1 MFQNIRPIVF
11 WGPMLILVSTVV
23 ASLIDLESLLVG
35 ATALNGWVLRHFASL
50 FSWGSFAFVV
60 TSLWVFVSPLG
71 RVTIG
76 GTGAKPLLGRWSWFS
91 VTLCTTIAIGILFW
105 ATAEPMFHLHSPPA
119 LSNIPPD
126 TREAAE
132 FAMASLYMHW
142 SFTPYAIYT
151 VPGLAFALA
160 YYNMDRAYSLSGPLS
175 LLFGGWVRGRGSD
188 IIDAVALFSLIAGIA
203 ATLGV
208 GTLSVS
214 GGLARLTGIEAGP
227 WLQGL
232 VMTGIVAAFTISSVT
247 GLQRGIRLLSDLNTK
262 FFFVLCA
269 FVFFTG
275 PMEYTLSLGA
285 DGLMQY
291 AREFLPRSLGQGA
304 NHDAAWSEAWTVFYW
319 ANWLAWAP
327 ITALFLGRI
336 ARGYTVRAFILVNLV
351 VPSLF
356 AIVWMTVFGG
366 AAIFADTKPGSPV
379 MSAIEATGPE
389 AAAYEVLSHYPLSA
403 ILMAAFVCL
412 SFVSY
417 VTAADSNT
425 EAITGVCMKS
435 EGHGNAETVDS
446 APSSVWVKLTLG
458 TLIAAS
464 AWVMTAYS
472 GIDGVRMM
480 SNLGGFPALLIV
492 LMLNLVLILM
502 GTRLL
507 PLVQAGGQKKPTP

>member
-1 MFQNIRPIVF
+1 MFQNIRLVVF

-23 ASLIDLESLLVG
+23 ASLIALESLLKG
-35 ATALNGWVLRHFASL
+35 ATALNSWILCHFASL
-50 FSWGSFAFVV
+50 FSWGSFAFVL
-60 TSLWVFVSPLG
+60 TCFWVFVSPLG
-71 RVTIG
+71 GVTIG
-76 GTGAKPLLGRWSWFS
+76 GAGATPLLSRWSWFS

-105 ATAEPMFHLHSPPA
+105 ATAEPMYHLHSPPA
-119 LSNIPPD
+119 LSGIPPD
-126 TREAAE
+126 TRAAAE

-160 YYNMDRAYSLSGPLS
+160 YYNMNRNYSLSGPLS
-175 LLFGGWVRGRGSD
+175 LLFGDWIRKRGSD

-214 GGLARLTGIEAGP
+214 GGLARLAGIEAGP

-232 VMTGIVAAFTISSVT
+232 VMVGIVTAFTISSVT

-262 FFFVLCA
+262 FFFLLCA

-291 AREFLPRSLGQGA
+291 AREFLPRSLGLGT
-304 NHDAAWSEAWTVFYW
+304 NHDEAWSEAWTVFYW

-327 ITALFLGRI
+327 VTALFLGRI

-351 VPSLF
+351 LPSLF

-366 AAIFADTKPGSPV
+366 AAIFADGKPGSPV
-379 MSAIEATGPE
+379 MSAI
-389 AAAYEVLSHYPLSA
+389 
-403 ILMAAFVCL
+403 
-412 SFVSY
+412 
-417 VTAADSNT
+417 D
-425 EAITGVCMKS
+425 
-435 EGHGNAETVDS
+435 
-446 APSSVWVKLTLG
+446 
-458 TLIAAS
+458 
-464 AWVMTAYS
+464 
-472 GIDGVRMM
+472 
-480 SNLGGFPALLIV
+480 
-492 LMLNLVLILM
+492 
-502 GTRLL
+502 
-507 PLVQAGGQKKPTP
+507 AGGA